1 MDAPITSLPNNDM
14 PLIKKTGG
22 LGNKMPPVKKVSKQK
37 PAEGSAAEEKMESP
51 AFEKIEDAHDETTQ
65 IKKGSARHNA
75 LSKIWAT
82 PSKSA
87 GKVVAKVKK

>member
-37 PAEGSAAEEKMESP
+37 PAEGSAAEEK
-51 AFEKIEDAHDETTQ
+51 IEDAHDETTQ